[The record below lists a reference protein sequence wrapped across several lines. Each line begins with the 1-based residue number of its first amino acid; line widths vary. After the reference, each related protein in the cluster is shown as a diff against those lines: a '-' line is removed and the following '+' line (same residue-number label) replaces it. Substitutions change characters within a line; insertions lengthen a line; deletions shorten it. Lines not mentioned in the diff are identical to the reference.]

1 MSVDTYKDIT
11 KRQEMIE
18 SSRKLMRYVTK
29 LLILADFV
37 DVANMLELL
46 KDVEAEFHRTRKCDN
61 LGDFQQAVRE
71 LGAKTGELFIRTGQ
85 READL
90 LPEHIAVQEE
100 MAAAR
105 QELRDSGI
113 RLITTSKAYFVNPK
127 MNAAQDNRDAA
138 IKTFQNNL
146 KRLKNAIMM
155 QEPKN
160 TDEIAIQTES
170 DDRLRLGDD
179 LTNFDTLLPDPIEF
193 DPNYHKQTLTSKLE
207 DIIANSAFV
216 ADLQTTAP
224 DRRDR
229 IVESCQSLRAAL
241 GNLLDEYMNGAKNG
255 NQQNINDAIDA
266 LIAKNRQ
273 LGGHLHRAAGDQVG
287 EVFLH
292 PLVPFLY
299 LYNAAKE
306 GQVEEV
312 KTATPQFDSHAEN
325 MVNAARL
332 IASMVTDRPELRA
345 ALLRSAADLD
355 DLRKPVS
362 NSAIM
367 LSTAPNNVEYSNNME
382 IMKTEWETKLKA
394 LTDNVDQSVDVI
406 DFLAQSQQQIL
417 KDIGLCIQ
425 AAQDK
430 NDGDLDKAAAY
441 IAGRVERVHDVVKAD
456 MRCYESDY
464 FVDRANDLADELKSN
479 NLVEF
484 TKTATKTIEALRS
497 GEEIDS
503 EELIHASTIVF
514 TGVQDV
520 FK

>member
-1 MSVDTYKDIT
+1 
-11 KRQEMIE
+11 MIE

-46 KDVEAEFHRTRKCDN
+46 KDVEAEFHRTRKCDS
-61 LGDFQQAVRE
+61 LADFQRAVRE

-90 LPEHIAVQEE
+90 LPEHVQIQEE
-100 MAAAR
+100 MGLAR

-113 RLITTSKAYFVNPK
+113 RLITTSKAYFVNPN
-127 MNAAQDNRDAA
+127 MNAAQDNREAA
-138 IKTFQNNL
+138 IKAFQNNL
-146 KRLKNAIMM
+146 KRIKNAIMM
-155 QEPKN
+155 VEPRN
-160 TDEIAIQTES
+160 TDEIAVQTET
-170 DDRLRLGDD
+170 DDRLKIADD
-179 LTNFDTLLPDPIEF
+179 LQNFDALLPDPIEF
-193 DPNYHKQTLTSKLE
+193 DENYHKQSLTSRLE
-207 DIIANSAFV
+207 DIISNSAFV
-216 ADLQTTAP
+216 ADLETTAP

-241 GNLLDEYMNGAKNG
+241 GNLLDEYMSGAKTG

-266 LIAKNRQ
+266 LVAKNRQ
-273 LGGHLHRAAGDQVG
+273 LTGHLHRAAGDQVG
-287 EVFLH
+287 EVFLN

-312 KTATPQFDSHAEN
+312 KSATPQFNEHAEN
-325 MVNAARL
+325 MVDSAKL
-332 IASMVTDRPELRA
+332 IASMLTDRPELRA

-355 DLRKPVS
+355 DLRKPVT
-362 NSAIM
+362 NSAFM
-367 LSTAPNNVEYSNNME
+367 LSTAPDNAEYGNNME

-406 DFLAQSQQQIL
+406 DFLAVSQQQIL
-417 KDIGLCIQ
+417 KDIGQCIQ

-430 NDGDLDKAAAY
+430 DAGDLDKAAAY
-441 IAGRVERVHDVVKAD
+441 ITGRVERVHDVVKAD
-456 MRCYESDY
+456 MKCYESDY
-464 FVDRANDLADELKSN
+464 FVDRANELADELKNN
-479 NLVEF
+479 NLEEF
-484 TKTATKTIEALRS
+484 TKTATKTVEQLQA